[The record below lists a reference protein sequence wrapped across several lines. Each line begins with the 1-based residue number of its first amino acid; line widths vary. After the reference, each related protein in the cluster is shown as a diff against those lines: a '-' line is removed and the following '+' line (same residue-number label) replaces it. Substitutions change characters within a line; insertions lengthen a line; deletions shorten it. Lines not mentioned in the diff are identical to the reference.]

1 MNKALLDVRHLRTW
15 FPVKS
20 GVLRKTVGHVHAVED
35 ISFTLGEEEVFAL
48 VGESGCGKS
57 TAGASILRL
66 IEPSGGEVFFGGMD
80 ITKLSAEEMRLRRRD
95 MQLIFQNPY
104 SSLNPRMN
112 VRTLLSEPL
121 RVHFRLSE
129 GEIRE
134 KTEEILALVGLARD
148 QLDRYPHQFS
158 GGQKQRISIAR
169 ALVSRPRF
177 VIADEPVSALD
188 VSIQAQ
194 ILNLLMRLR
203 EEMKLSLIFIS
214 HDLNVVRHISDRIAV
229 MYLGL
234 IMEQGNTEE
243 IYRNPLHPYTRAL
256 LSAVPSHDPLEKKQR
271 AVLQGDVPNPA
282 NPPPGCPFAPR
293 CDRAVEI
300 CRTKRPEILTPDK
313 GHLVAD
319 HQAAGHQVA
328 SHQVACHLIPC
339 KH

>member
-1 MNKALLDVRHLRTW
+1 MSKTLLEVRHLRTW

-20 GVLRKTVGHVHAVED
+20 GVFRKTVGHIHAVED
-35 ISFTLGEEEVFAL
+35 ISFTVQEEEVFAL

-66 IEPSGGEVFFGGMD
+66 IEPSGGEVLFGGMD
-80 ITKLSAEEMRLRRRD
+80 ITKLSAEETRRRRRD

-112 VRTLLSEPL
+112 VRALLSEPL
-121 RVHFRLSE
+121 RVHFSLSE
-129 GEIRE
+129 REINE
-134 KTEEILALVGLARD
+134 KTEEILALVGLTGD
-148 QLDRYPHQFS
+148 QMGRYPHQFS

-203 EEMKLSLIFIS
+203 EEMKLSLVFIS

-234 IMEQGNTEE
+234 IMEQGDTEL

-256 LSAVPSHDPLEKKQR
+256 LSAVPSHDPLEKKGR
-271 AVLQGDVPNPA
+271 VILQGDVPNPA

-293 CDRAVEI
+293 CGQATEI
-300 CRTKRPEILTPDK
+300 CREKKPEVRLQEK
-313 GHLVAD
+313 NHYA
-319 HQAAGHQVA
+319 
-328 SHQVACHLIPC
+328 ACHHI
-339 KH
+339 

>member
-1 MNKALLDVRHLRTW
+1 MNKNLLEVRHLRTW

-20 GVLRKTVGHVHAVED
+20 GVFRKTVGHVHAVED
-35 ISFTLGEEEVFAL
+35 ISFTVREEEVFAL

-66 IEPSGGEVFFGGMD
+66 IEPSGGEVLFGGLD
-80 ITKLSAEEMRLRRRD
+80 ITKLDAGEMRRRRRD

-104 SSLNPRMN
+104 GSLNPRMN
-112 VRTLLSEPL
+112 VRALLSEPL
-121 RVHFRLSE
+121 RVHFNLSE
-129 GEIRE
+129 REINE
-134 KTEEILALVGLARD
+134 KAEEILALVGMTGD
-148 QLDRYPHQFS
+148 QMGRYPHQFS

-203 EEMKLSLIFIS
+203 EEMKLSLVFIS

-234 IMEQGNTEE
+234 IMEQGDTEL

-256 LSAVPSHDPLEKKQR
+256 LSAVPSHDPLEKKGR
-271 AVLQGDVPNPA
+271 VILQGDVPNPA

-293 CDRAVEI
+293 CGRATEI
-300 CRTKRPEILTPDK
+300 CREKRP
-313 GHLVAD
+313 VARVQEEN
-319 HQAAGHQVA
+319 HYA
-328 SHQVACHLIPC
+328 ACHHI
-339 KH
+339 